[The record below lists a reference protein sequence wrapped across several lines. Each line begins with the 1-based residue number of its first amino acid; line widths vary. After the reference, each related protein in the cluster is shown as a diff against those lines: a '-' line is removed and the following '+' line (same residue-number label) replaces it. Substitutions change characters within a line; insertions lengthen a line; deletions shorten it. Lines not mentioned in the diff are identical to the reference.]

1 MTAEEFKKQYLPY
14 QQKLYRLALRMLEN
28 RDDAEDIVQE
38 VYAKLW
44 NKRNELVHVENKEA
58 YSVTLL
64 KNLCIDHI
72 RLRGKRMKQA
82 SENIEVSETRTLFE
96 QISAKSD
103 LELAKRL
110 LALLPEQQQR
120 ILSLRHA
127 CGCTNEEIEKI
138 TGLSS
143 VNVRVA
149 LSRGRS
155 KLRELFKQYSYEYR

>member
-14 QQKLYRLALRMLEN
+14 QQKLYRLALRILEN
-28 RDDAEDIVQE
+28 QDDAEDIVQE
-38 VYAKLW
+38 VYVKLW
-44 NKRNELVHVENKEA
+44 NKRDELMHIENKEA
-58 YSVTLL
+58 YSVTLI

-72 RLRGKRMKQA
+72 RMKSKRMKQA
-82 SENIEVSETRTLFE
+82 SENIEVSEKRILFE

-103 LELAKRL
+103 LELVKQL

-120 ILSLRHA
+120 ILNLRHA
-127 CGCTNEEIEKI
+127 CGYTNEEIEEI
-138 TGLSS
+138 MGLTS